1 MLNIS
6 NFDLKKRQKTFD
18 DLSIGDI
25 FIFEDELDY
34 YIYMVMENTGLTRDG
49 SDYNA
54 VCLNTGEIKDVDDLE
69 VVIPLK
75 GDLSVR
81 RAD

>member
-6 NFDLKKRQKTFD
+6 NFNLQKRQNTFD
-18 DLSIGDI
+18 DLSVGDI
-25 FIFEDELDY
+25 FIFEDEPD
-34 YIYMVMENTGLTRDG
+34 YIYMSMENTGLTRDG

-54 VCLNTGEIKDVDDLE
+54 VCLNTGEIKEVDDCE
-69 VVIPLK
+69 PVILLT

>member
-6 NFDLKKRQKTFD
+6 NFNLQKRQNTFG

-25 FIFEDELDY
+25 FIFEDEPD
-34 YIYMVMENTGLTRDG
+34 YIYMSMEQTGLTQG
-49 SDYNA
+49 CYDYNA
-54 VCLNTGEIKDVDDLE
+54 VCLNTGEIKEVDDLE
-69 VVIPLK
+69 PITPLE

>member
-6 NFDLKKRQKTFD
+6 YFNLQKRQNTFD
-18 DLSIGDI
+18 DLSVGDI
-25 FIFEDELDY
+25 FMFEDEPT
-34 YIYMVMENTGLTRDG
+34 YIYMVTENTGLTRDG
-49 SDYNA
+49 YDYNA
-54 VCLNTGEIKDVDDLE
+54 VCLNTGEIKEIDDLE
-69 VVIPLK
+69 AIIPLE

>member
-6 NFDLKKRQKTFD
+6 NSNLQKRHKTFD

-25 FIFEDELDY
+25 FTVEGASD

-49 SDYNA
+49 HDYNA
-54 VCLNTGEIKDVDDLE
+54 VCLNTGEIDEVDDYE
-69 VVIPLK
+69 PVIPLE

-81 RAD
+81 RAE

>member
-6 NFDLKKRQKTFD
+6 NFVLPKRQKTFD
-18 DLSIGDI
+18 DLSVGDI
-25 FIFEDELDY
+25 FIFEEGSD
-34 YIYMVMENTGLTRDG
+34 YIYMVTENTGLTRDG
-49 SDYNA
+49 YDYNA
-54 VCLNTGEIKDVDDLE
+54 VCLNTGEIKEIDDLE
-69 VVIPLK
+69 AVIPLE

>member
-6 NFDLKKRQKTFD
+6 YFNLQKRQNTFD
-18 DLSIGDI
+18 DLSVGDI
-25 FIFEDELDY
+25 FTFEDAPG

-49 SDYNA
+49 HDYNA
-54 VCLNTGEIKDVDDLE
+54 VCLNTGEIDEVDDLE
-69 VVIPLK
+69 AVLPLE

>member
-6 NFDLKKRQKTFD
+6 NFNLQKRQNTFG

-25 FIFEDELDY
+25 FIFEEGSD
-34 YIYMVMENTGLTRDG
+34 YIYMVTENTGLTRDG
-49 SDYNA
+49 HDYNA
-54 VCLNTGEIKDVDDLE
+54 VCLNTGEIDEVDDCEPIIL
-69 VVIPLK
+69 LT

-81 RAD
+81 RAE

>member
-6 NFDLKKRQKTFD
+6 NFNLQKRQNTFD
-18 DLSIGDI
+18 DLSVGDI
-25 FIFEDELDY
+25 FIFEDEPD
-34 YIYMVMENTGLTRDG
+34 YIYMSMENTGLTRDG

-54 VCLNTGEIKDVDDLE
+54 VCLNTGEIKEVDDLE
-69 VVIPLK
+69 PIIPLE

>member
-6 NFDLKKRQKTFD
+6 NLNLQKRQNTFD

-25 FIFEDELDY
+25 FIFEDEPD
-34 YIYMVMENTGLTRDG
+34 YIYMSMEDTGLTRG
-49 SDYNA
+49 GCAYNA
-54 VCLNTGEIKDVDDLE
+54 VCLNTGEIKEVGDL
-69 VVIPLK
+69 VPIIPLE